1 MRVTVLGAGSWG
13 TTVGTLL
20 CRRDHE
26 VLLWARNPEVAA
38 EVNEQRSN
46 SAYLP
51 DSRLPA
57 RLRATA
63 DLEQAARHADLLV
76 VGVPTGAF
84 RDTLERVRPHL
95 GPWIPVVSLSKG
107 LERDTH
113 LRMTEVIKQ
122 VLPGRTAA
130 ALTGPNLAKEI
141 MAGQAAASVIAT
153 EDLTV
158 AAALQREVQR
168 GMFRVYTHHDV
179 IGCEV
184 GGALKNVIAIATG
197 MAQGLGVGDN
207 TRAGVMSR
215 GLAELTTLAVAMGG
229 EAATLA
235 GLAGM
240 GDLVATCMSPQSRN
254 RHVGEQLGLGR
265 PLEEVL
271 GEMRMVAEGV
281 RTSSTVVHLAD
292 EYGLPMPIART
303 INAVVTGRIRA
314 ADAYKGLIRA
324 VPAGHESQ
332 PGRGTSGRVSLRR
345 ERQHEP
351 RVVEGVAVDLVRD
364 RPAHR
369 QVEGV
374 RGQQ

>member
-13 TTVGTLL
+13 TTVAALL

-26 VLLWARNPEVAA
+26 VLLWARNPDVAA

-46 SAYLP
+46 GGYLP

-63 DLEQAARHADLLV
+63 DLELAARHADLLV
-76 VGVPTGAF
+76 VGVPTSAF
-84 RDTLERVRPHL
+84 RTTLEKVRPHL
-95 GPWIPVVSLSKG
+95 APWIPVVSLSKG

-113 LRMTEVIKQ
+113 LRMTEVIKE
-122 VLPGRTAA
+122 VLPGRPAA

-179 IGCEV
+179 IGCEI

-197 MAQGLGVGDN
+197 MAEGLGVGDN

-229 EAATLA
+229 EATTLA

-265 PLEEVL
+265 TIEEVL

-281 RTSSTVVHLAD
+281 KTSSTVVELAD
-292 EYGLPMPIART
+292 RFDLHMPIART
-303 INAVVTGRIRA
+303 INDVVTGRIRA

-324 VPAGHESQ
+324 VPARHESQ
-332 PGRGTSGRVSLRR
+332 PG
-345 ERQHEP
+345 
-351 RVVEGVAVDLVRD
+351 
-364 RPAHR
+364 
-369 QVEGV
+369 
-374 RGQQ
+374 